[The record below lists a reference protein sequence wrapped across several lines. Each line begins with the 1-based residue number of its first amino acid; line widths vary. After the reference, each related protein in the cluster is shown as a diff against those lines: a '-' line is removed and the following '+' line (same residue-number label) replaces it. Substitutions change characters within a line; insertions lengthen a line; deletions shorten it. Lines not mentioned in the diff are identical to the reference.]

1 MEIHSGETGNIIL
14 NGEERCRPVKERMA
28 DRHTGAKQGSG
39 HAAKAQS
46 SRGRRGERELALAA
60 VKLSFVHPSTG
71 KNVEFAIKPRGRI
84 FERFGD

>member
-1 MEIHSGETGNIIL
+1 M
-14 NGEERCRPVKERMA
+14 KERMPIGIPGRSREA
-28 DRHTGAKQGSG
+28 A
-39 HAAKAQS
+39 HAAKVQS

-71 KNVEFAIKPRGRI
+71 KNMDFAIKPRGRI